1 MFYRLGVDGKKKLGE
16 QELRLSYVI
25 KRTQILLTTVWAS
38 LESPAAS
45 HWNYLAYGLP
55 ATGNENLPVLSVSYI
70 QYSIPWKEIPWS

>member
-25 KRTQILLTTVWAS
+25 KGTQILLTTLWTPS
-38 LESPAAS
+38 ESPAAS

-55 ATGNENLPVLSVSYI
+55 TTGNENPPVLPAS
-70 QYSIPWKEIPWS
+70 